1 MTQDVCYSE
10 YHILERKDLRT
21 NSLSDSARDVG
32 NRDDQITDKYA

>member
-1 MTQDVCYSE
+1 MTQGVCYSE

-21 NSLSDSARDVG
+21 SSLSDSARDVS